1 MRFAALTTL
10 VLGAVFRVAAQTAD
24 LSKVAAIIAQLEDT
38 PATSAQF
45 NLFSGREYVFDFNQ
59 GIGVTGGAGGNLT
72 IANVVDFPYLF
83 GKGMALS
90 VGRMAPCGLATPH
103 YHPRAAEFLYMLS
116 GEAIQTG
123 FILENGA
130 RFVEQILNTNQGFLY
145 PGTAFHYQ
153 ANLGCTP
160 ATFVA
165 GFNHEDPGVATVGQ
179 NFFGLPPNVT
189 DVILGDIGIDE
200 ATRIARLIPDTFAI
214 GIQSCL
220 TRCNIQRTA
229 QPTTQQVPRV
239 IGNGFPAPNTTR
251 RDESSLNKRQISEE
265 PVVSPTPVSSALFA
279 ANLQSLGE
287 LVFLLKIVV
296 CVMLSGYVF
305 TWAYFVL
312 PTWRNRKLQAE
323 LQAHAVSAP
332 PQDIKV

>member
-10 VLGAVFRVAAQTAD
+10 VLGAVLRVTAQTAD
-24 LSKVAAIIAQLEDT
+24 LSKVAAIIAQLEVT
-38 PATSAQF
+38 PATLAQF

-72 IANVVDFPYLF
+72 LANVVDFPYLF

-103 YHPRAAEFLYMLS
+103 YHPRSSEFLYMLS
-116 GEAIQTG
+116 GTAIQTG

-130 RFVEQILNTNQGFLY
+130 RFVEQILNTNQAFLY
-145 PGTAFHYQ
+145 PQNAFHYQ
-153 ANLGCTP
+153 ANLGCDY

-165 GFNHEDPGVATVGQ
+165 GFNHEDPGIATVGQ

-200 ATRIARLIPDTFAI
+200 ATRIAKLIPDTFAI

-220 TRCNIQRTA
+220 DRCRIQRTA

-239 IGNGFPAPNTTR
+239 IGNGFPASNSSR
-251 RDESSLNKRQISEE
+251 RDEGSLNKRSEESEE
-265 PVVSPTPVSSALFA
+265 PVASPTPVSSVLFA
-279 ANLQSLGE
+279 ANLQTLGE
-287 LVFLLKIVV
+287 LVFLLKIVI

-312 PTWRNRKLQAE
+312 PTWRNRKLEAR
-323 LQAHAVSAP
+323 AVSAP
-332 PQDIKV
+332 AQDIKV